1 MRILRNGDPI
11 DPKKLKKGLGYVESR
26 NNPAA
31 MNPTSSATG
40 TYQILYNLIKDQP
53 EMQGVSRDSLT
64 RNPSLQELIMDR
76 RINEGIGGPSLSR
89 NAVDLENEYKE
100 QLGNKWDFRSDEV
113 AALTHFLGRQGTREY
128 FASLR
133 DGTQFKVPGVN
144 KTPEQYLS
152 DYNQG
157 LER

>member
-40 TYQILYNLIKDQP
+40 MYQILYNLIKDQP

-64 RNPSLQELIMDR
+64 RNPELQELIMDR
-76 RINEGIGGPSLSR
+76 RINEGIGGPSLSK
-89 NAVDLENEYKE
+89 NAVDLEREYKP
-100 QLGNKWDFRSDEV
+100 QLGDLWNFRPDEV

-133 DGTQFKVPGVN
+133 DGTQFSVPGVN
-144 KTPEQYLS
+144 KTPEQYLR
-152 DYNQG
+152 DYNEG
-157 LER
+157 IER

>member
-1 MRILRNGDPI
+1 MRVLRDGDPI

-26 NNPAA
+26 NNPSA

-40 TYQILYNLIKDQP
+40 TYQILYSLIKDQP
-53 EMQGVSRDSLT
+53 EMRGVSRDSLT
-64 RNPSLQELIMDR
+64 RNPALQELIMDR
-76 RINEGIGGPSLSR
+76 RINEGIGGPSLSK
-89 NAVDLENEYKE
+89 NATDLEREYKE
-100 QLGNKWDFRSDEV
+100 QLGDKWGFRPDEV

-157 LER
+157 VER

>member
-1 MRILRNGDPI
+1 MRTLRNGDPI

-40 TYQILYNLIKDQP
+40 KYQILYNLIKDQP

-76 RINEGIGGPSLSR
+76 RINEGIGGPSLAK
-89 NAVDLENEYKE
+89 NAVDLEREYKP
-100 QLGNKWDFRSDEV
+100 QLGDKWNFRPDEV
-113 AALTHFLGRQGTREY
+113 AALSHFLGRQGTREY

-133 DGTQFKVPGVN
+133 DGTQFSVPGVN
-144 KTPEQYLS
+144 KTPEQYLV
-152 DYNQG
+152 DYNKGINQ
-157 LER
+157 

>member
-1 MRILRNGDPI
+1 MIARKFGDPI

-26 NNPAA
+26 NNPSA

-40 TYQILYNLIKDQP
+40 TYQILYSLIKGEP
-53 EMQGVSRDSLT
+53 EMRGVSRDSLT
-64 RNPSLQELIMDR
+64 RNPALQELIMDR
-76 RINEGIGGPSLSR
+76 RINEGIGGPSLSK
-89 NAVDLENEYKE
+89 NAIDLEREYKE
-100 QLGNKWDFRSDEV
+100 QLGDRWDFRPDEV
-113 AALTHFLGRQGTREY
+113 AALTHFLGRQGARKY

-144 KTPEQYLS
+144 KTPEQYLR

-157 LER
+157 VER